1 MPTVRV
7 RYTATD
13 EAFSAM
19 LHAFESIPGIEHIE
33 EVADLVPHMDDEDS
47 SSAGLH
53 DVAGADVHE
62 VEIIAPNE
70 ESVRRVHDVAEL
82 VARDYDG
89 IVEFPENV

>member
-7 RYTATD
+7 RYTASD

-19 LHAFESIPGIEHIE
+19 LHAFEGIDGIEHIE

-47 SSAGLH
+47 SSAGLS
-53 DVAGADVHE
+53 DQAGADVHE

-70 ESVRRVHDVAEL
+70 EHVRRLRDVAEL

-89 IVEFPENV
+89 IVEFVDNV

>member
-7 RYTATD
+7 RVTASN

-19 LHAFESIPGIEHIE
+19 LHAFESIEGIEHIE

-53 DVAGADVHE
+53 DQAGADVHE
-62 VEIIAPNE
+62 IEVIAPDAAG
-70 ESVRRVHDVAEL
+70 VRRVHDVAEL

-89 IVEFPENV
+89 VVEFPDNV

>member
-19 LHAFESIPGIEHIE
+19 LHAFESIKGIEHIE

-47 SSAGLH
+47 SSAGLS
-53 DVAGADVHE
+53 DQLGADVHE
-62 VEIIAPNE
+62 VEVIAPNDE
-70 ESVRRVHDVAEL
+70 GVRRIHDVAEL

-89 IVEFPENV
+89 VVEFPDNV

>member
-19 LHAFESIPGIEHIE
+19 LHAFESIEGIEHIE

-53 DVAGADVHE
+53 DQAGADVHE
-62 VEIIAPNE
+62 VEVIAPNE
-70 ESVRRVHDVAEL
+70 EGVRRIHDVAEL
-82 VARDYDG
+82 VARGYDG
-89 IVEFPENV
+89 IVEFPDNV

>member
-19 LHAFESIPGIEHIE
+19 LHAFESIKGIEHIE

-47 SSAGLH
+47 SSAGLPVPLYGPVPPRKCGPRGARARR
-53 DVAGADVHE
+53 DLASAGRA
-62 VEIIAPNE
+62 
-70 ESVRRVHDVAEL
+70 SL
-82 VARDYDG
+82 VAWVDRG
-89 IVEFPENV
+89 